1 MACPQ
6 GTIYRKS
13 YTRKSGTSVK
23 ATCVRGVSRSR
34 PNMRNMSRTNM
45 SRKVCP
51 PGQIARSGYIRGYS
65 SLVRKRGFTRKTK
78 TGYITVHPKKQ
89 ITRVH
94 STCVKDP
101 KSTPRIGPLKQ
112 GELKKYGYRYKLPE
126 PARRAALQRA
136 ISHKG
141 ALDTY
146 RKLNAV
152 AKLSTSVAPKASK
165 VFSADRNWIRRTYS
179 TNGKLHAF

>member
-1 MACPQ
+1 MGCPP

-13 YTRKSGTSVK
+13 YRRKSGTSVK
-23 ATCVRGVSRSR
+23 ATCVKGTRRV
-34 PNMRNMSRTNM
+34 NANMSRTM
-45 SRKVCP
+45 SRKSCP
-51 PGQIARSGYIRGYS
+51 PGQIARSGYTRGYS

-101 KSTPRIGPLKQ
+101 KSGTPRIGPLKQ

-136 ISHKG
+136 ISRKG